1 MSIKSQALISAFT
14 VFLLNAC
21 ETKNADPP
29 KKEKVC
35 VSDTLQKMI
44 HIDTVRTSNI
54 DDELVLSGEIGF
66 DENKVVKVFPFSSG
80 QVLEV
85 KVSLGDKVK
94 QGQTLAVIKSAE
106 IVGNYS
112 DLSSAE
118 RDEAIAKR
126 QMENEESL
134 FFVSS

>member
-1 MSIKSQALISAFT
+1 MKKKYPVLMIAFALL
-14 VFLLNAC
+14 LLNAC
-21 ETKNADPP
+21 ETKNSDPP

-44 HIDTVRTSNI
+44 RIDTVKNTNI

-94 QGQTLAVIKSAE
+94 QGQVLAVIKSAE

-112 DLSSAE
+112 DL
-118 RDEAIAKR
+118 
-126 QMENEESL
+126 
-134 FFVSS
+134 

>member
-1 MSIKSQALISAFT
+1 MRTSVQAFMVASLI
-14 VFLLNAC
+14 LLLTAC
-21 ETKNADPP
+21 ETKNSDPP
-29 KKEKVC
+29 KKDKVC
-35 VSDTLQKMI
+35 ISDTLRKMI
-44 HIDTVRTSNI
+44 RIDTVKTTNI

-94 QGQTLAVIKSAE
+94 QGQTLAIIKSAE

-112 DLSSAE
+112 DL
-118 RDEAIAKR
+118 
-126 QMENEESL
+126 
-134 FFVSS
+134 